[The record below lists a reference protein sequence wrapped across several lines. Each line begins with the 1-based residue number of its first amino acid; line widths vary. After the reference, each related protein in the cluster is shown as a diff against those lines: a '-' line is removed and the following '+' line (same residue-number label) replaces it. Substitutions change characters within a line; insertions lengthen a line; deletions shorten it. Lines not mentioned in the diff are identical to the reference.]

1 MPEMTGAGWEA
12 VSALLD
18 ELLDLDPAGRTAR
31 LAEIR
36 AQNPAL
42 SDHVAG
48 LLAHHQSVREER
60 FLEESAVDPLG
71 LSELA
76 GRSFGGLHARSS
88 ARTGRHGQRV
98 ARPAQ

>member
-42 SDHVAG
+42 GDHVAG
-48 LLAHHQSVREER
+48 LLAHHQCVREER

-76 GRSFGGLHARSS
+76 GRSFGGYTLD
-88 ARTGRHGQRV
+88 
-98 ARPAQ
+98 RPLGEGGLYGDRKSVV